1 MKAKNYFLIMLI
13 TFAIIG
19 AALAAVG
26 PREDTATASTRG
38 TGTTEGGAESTG
50 TGEMESSQGDSPGE
64 PMLISA
70 NPAGFMCSEEA
81 TMRDRVR
88 CRTRLAAENENDYLP
103 EECRAMEGD
112 DRGHCVEDYRKVRSC
127 WDLRGTRD
135 RVACVRQNLGA
146 PEDLQ
151 KEKVSC
157 DEKLD
162 SEKDA
167 CLNNLKAKAYGVIK
181 FRFYNLEERAERLK
195 EMDVKDEWE
204 AFKEQART
212 QVSAQ

>member
-1 MKAKNYFLIMLI
+1 
-13 TFAIIG
+13 
-19 AALAAVG
+19 
-26 PREDTATASTRG
+26 
-38 TGTTEGGAESTG
+38 
-50 TGEMESSQGDSPGE
+50 
-64 PMLISA
+64 
-70 NPAGFMCSEEA
+70 
-81 TMRDRVR
+81 MRDRVR

-195 EMDVKDEWE
+195 EMGGGGYW
-204 AFKEQART
+204 KELLARIRDIRASEKVFYRQIT
-212 QVSAQ
+212 HFRQRSEFYKKVQTEFFVLL